1 MAVIHFITTI
11 IKNKHFTFKVKC
23 LFCFDKMIDIT
34 LRINLTL
41 NNALKPDN
49 KSEVTP

>member
-1 MAVIHFITTI
+1 MAVIHFIIAI
-11 IKNKHFTFKVKC
+11 IRNIHFTFKVKC

-41 NNALKPDN
+41 NDTLKPDN